1 MADLSD
7 ITLRISAEYGDVN
20 KAVNATNSLE
30 RKVRTLAKAFVGGQI
45 PQNQFEKGLRD
56 IGRTLSKYSSSYQK
70 AHYDVRKLGEEYV
83 KAEKSQKKFLQS
95 QMAATKQSNRMGV
108 VTQQA
113 GYQVSDF
120 IVQIQSG
127 TNAFVAFGQQA
138 SQLVGVLPLVAGN
151 LGLTTKAA
159 IGLSATLGIVIPII
173 TLFGATW
180 LNTRNSSEKA
190 IEGIEEKINGLG
202 AALDRVAG
210 KKLTDFS
217 KAMLSEVDKV
227 STGFETLLDVMKAV
241 EAQNIKTM
249 LNSIIAP
256 FRDALIEF
264 ETAKE
269 LQARVDGKVSPEK
282 EAEIFKPL
290 GVKTEE
296 DALYV
301 ARQLAKLQGCLLYTS
316 PSPRD

>member
-256 FRDALIEF
+256 FRD
-264 ETAKE
+264 
-269 LQARVDGKVSPEK
+269 
-282 EAEIFKPL
+282 
-290 GVKTEE
+290 
-296 DALYV
+296 
-301 ARQLAKLQGCLLYTS
+301 CLLYTS